1 MPLTALFGE
10 FAMPVPAI
18 SASIAHAWEV
28 FSQSAATA
36 LVTSIWQGALVAF
49 ALAICLRLAPRISA
63 AHRFMVW
70 AAGFISVAALPFLPP
85 LARLSDA
92 SRSSAELNGSVTAAV
107 QSWIQLD
114 MRWGLAIAVLWVAAS
129 ILQAA
134 WLVVDSIRLR
144 QVWKAAAPIE
154 VDSRIA
160 LLMANAGKIWGRRPV
175 ETCTSTILQRPS
187 VIGFFAPRIL
197 IPDWLLKKLTPAE
210 LEQIVLHETE
220 HLRRRDDWT
229 NLVQILVLIVF
240 PLNPALRW
248 IDNRLSRE
256 REMACDEG
264 VVNVTRAPRA
274 YAACLASI
282 AERGLER
289 RPEALSLGA
298 WQKRANLVQ
307 RVHQILARK
316 RALSASA
323 TWALMGAMGCGLVFG
338 SVEMAQSPELV
349 SFVPTHRAEFA
360 QSIAADRNRDVDVEI
375 LPTAYRQASPK
386 KGDAHG
392 FYAMN
397 VIAMVPE
404 PRHVKAANVS
414 KHTAHDT
421 AAALGSEQKAP
432 VANSAPP
439 MVAQKEDAKTEH
451 HDLRQ
456 IVNGEEPVVIFTA
469 VETTVRY
476 SDGVVSD
483 YETDSAHELTIT
495 RLIFNVVPASSFSTQ
510 SAVGTVR
517 GSWFTL
523 QL

>member
-175 ETCTSTILQRPS
+175 ETCTSTILQR
-187 VIGFFAPRIL
+187 
-197 IPDWLLKKLTPAE
+197 
-210 LEQIVLHETE
+210 
-220 HLRRRDDWT
+220 
-229 NLVQILVLIVF
+229 
-240 PLNPALRW
+240 
-248 IDNRLSRE
+248 
-256 REMACDEG
+256 
-264 VVNVTRAPRA
+264 
-274 YAACLASI
+274 AAHPHS
-282 AERGLER
+282 
-289 RPEALSLGA
+289 
-298 WQKRANLVQ
+298 
-307 RVHQILARK
+307 
-316 RALSASA
+316 
-323 TWALMGAMGCGLVFG
+323 
-338 SVEMAQSPELV
+338 
-349 SFVPTHRAEFA
+349 
-360 QSIAADRNRDVDVEI
+360 
-375 LPTAYRQASPK
+375 
-386 KGDAHG
+386 
-392 FYAMN
+392 
-397 VIAMVPE
+397 
-404 PRHVKAANVS
+404 
-414 KHTAHDT
+414 
-421 AAALGSEQKAP
+421 
-432 VANSAPP
+432 
-439 MVAQKEDAKTEH
+439 
-451 HDLRQ
+451 
-456 IVNGEEPVVIFTA
+456 
-469 VETTVRY
+469 
-476 SDGVVSD
+476 
-483 YETDSAHELTIT
+483 
-495 RLIFNVVPASSFSTQ
+495 
-510 SAVGTVR
+510 
-517 GSWFTL
+517 
-523 QL
+523 